1 MRRASAAR
9 MSSSALFTLA
19 TMWNRSRILRAWEH
33 FSRITPKYGFH
44 MSEQTNSIFA
54 DTSGPIMAKNSLKAD
69 RRQLDLPADDN

>member
-1 MRRASAAR
+1 MRLASAER

-54 DTSGPIMAKNSLKAD
+54 ELRAYHGEEF
-69 RRQLDLPADDN
+69 LDLPR